1 MAINKQV
8 AASASYVNSVT
19 AIATP
24 STALSTTA
32 AVEAV
37 VMDGQLVPGHR
48 VTRPGVFT
56 AGTPVEGTQINYSS
70 SF

>member
-8 AASASYVNSVT
+8 SAAYSYVNSVA

-32 AVEAV
+32 AVESV
-37 VMDGQLVPGHR
+37 VKDGLLVPSDK

-56 AGTPVEGTQINYSS
+56 AGTPVEGTQINYSA

>member
-32 AVEAV
+32 AVDAV
-37 VMDGQLVPGHR
+37 NVNKSYKPIKKPTGLVAP
-48 VTRPGVFT
+48 PQ
-56 AGTPVEGTQINYSS
+56 AI
-70 SF
+70 